1 MTNIG
6 GGDREY
12 DKNKGRQKVLTKNNG
27 IQYIGEGD
35 RMQEKKEGMMFFAR
49 CLIACIC
56 EDMWLEQQGV

>member
-12 DKNKGRQKVLTKNNG
+12 DKKKGRQKVLTKNNG

-49 CLIACIC
+49 CLIACFC
-56 EDMWLEQQGV
+56 